1 VREKTLL
8 FVKLILLFVLALF
21 VGRAYFFLKYL
32 VSFSGNPPSEIV
44 LSFLR
49 GVRFDLSTACIVSIP
64 FFVILLL
71 PGMSKNWY
79 ARQGVLA
86 TLLLWYVVLLV
97 YNFIDIQ
104 YYAFAQRHVTFELRN
119 AWGDT
124 RVLLGIGLKQYVV
137 ELLGLLLFL
146 GAFSL
151 AFRRLTNDFT
161 RRARARD
168 SAAWHRRLVWDVPL
182 TIVMAAFFVVFIR
195 GGLQAKPL
203 GVKNAFS
210 SDAVELG
217 ILSLNGIYTTF
228 NALAESRDGRDP
240 MAHLKSLQASAGALG
255 RDDVVR
261 MIAASERE
269 SYDPDYPLFRRF
281 TYPPAERRPLN
292 VVIFIMES
300 WSAKFVGALEGSPD
314 ATPVFNEL
322 SRDGLLL
329 TNCFANAQRSIEG
342 LSALLGSVPVWKG
355 VVLGQGGLLYQT
367 RLEPIGHVL
376 KSYGYQ
382 TLFLHGARRGS
393 LGFDGLTKRVGFSRQ
408 IARDDFELNHV
419 TDDGVWGIY
428 DEHAFLRAHHEFE
441 QMTQPFFSVIY
452 SLSSHT
458 PYTLPSKEFERFDAS
473 VPHRAFAN
481 SMGYSDYALGK
492 FFSAA
497 RAAPYFRDTVFLIV
511 GDHTEGPSTGATL
524 YEGYHIPCLLYSPAH
539 LPPGREPRVVSQL
552 DLVPTLLD
560 FLRISAPYTSWGKSI
575 FADGDRMALLPR
587 GDHFVYVREPYML
600 LTDLDRPIGLYDY
613 RANPAANLLDTPNE
627 ERTKV
632 SERMNREVEAYLQF
646 SYDALIGNKVR
657 PAP

>member
-1 VREKTLL
+1 MREKTLL
-8 FVKLILLFVLALF
+8 FVKLLLLFVLALF

-71 PGMSKNWY
+71 PGMSRNRY

-104 YYAFAQRHVTFELRN
+104 YYAFAQRHVTFELKN

-124 RVLLGIGLKQYVV
+124 RVLLGIGLEQYVV

-146 GAFSL
+146 GAFTL

-161 RRARARD
+161 QRARARD
-168 SAAWHRRLVWDVPL
+168 SAAWHRRLLWDVPL

-240 MAHLKSLQASAGALG
+240 VARLKSLHASAGTPSQ
-255 RDDVVR
+255 DEVVR
-261 MIAASERE
+261 MITSSDRE
-269 SYDPDYPLFRRF
+269 SHEPDYPLFRRF
-281 TYPPAERRPLN
+281 TYPLAERKPLN
-292 VVIFIMES
+292 VVIFVLES
-300 WSAKFVGALEGSPD
+300 WSAKFIGALNGSPD
-314 ATPVFNEL
+314 ATPVFDEL
-322 SRDGLLL
+322 SRHGLLL

-367 RLEPIGHVL
+367 RLEPIGHIF
-376 KSYGYQ
+376 KNYGYE
-382 TLFLHGARRGS
+382 TVFIHGARHGS
-393 LGFDGLTKRVGFSRQ
+393 MGFDGLTKRVGFTRHIS
-408 IARDDFELNHV
+408 RDDFEINSV

-428 DEHAFLRAHHEFE
+428 DEYSFLRAHHEFE
-441 QMTQPFFSVIY
+441 QMRQPFFSVVY

-458 PYTLPSKEFERFDAS
+458 PYTLPSKAFERFAPS
-473 VPHRAFAN
+473 VPHREFLN
-481 SMGYSDYALGK
+481 SMGYSDDALGK

-497 RAAPYFRDTVFLIV
+497 RTAPYFRDTVFLIV
-511 GDHTEGPSTGATL
+511 ADHTEGPSTGGNL

-552 DLVPTLLD
+552 DLAPTLLD

-575 FADGDRMALLPR
+575 FADGDRVALLPR
-587 GDHFVYVREPYML
+587 GDHFVYVREPYLL
-600 LTDLDRPIGLYDY
+600 LTDLDQPIGLYDY
-613 RANPAANLLDTPNE
+613 RANPAANLLETPDP
-627 ERTKV
+627 ERTNV
-632 SERMNREVEAYLQF
+632 SDRMNLEVESYLRF

>member
-1 VREKTLL
+1 MREKSLL
-8 FVKLILLFVLALF
+8 FVKLILLFVFALF

-32 VSFSGNPPSEIV
+32 ASFSGNPPSEIV

-49 GVRFDLSTACIVSIP
+49 GIRFDLSTACIVSIP

-71 PGMSKNWY
+71 PGISRNWHT
-79 ARQGVLA
+79 RQGVLV
-86 TLLLWYVVLLV
+86 TLLLWYVVLLG
-97 YNFIDIQ
+97 YNFIDVQ
-104 YYAFAQRHVTFELRN
+104 YYAFAQRHLTFELKN

-146 GAFSL
+146 GAFAL
-151 AFRRLTNDFT
+151 AFRRVTSDFT
-161 RRARARD
+161 QR
-168 SAAWHRRLVWDVPL
+168 SLPGGQPPWHRRLAWDVPL
-182 TIVMAAFFVVFIR
+182 TIVMIAFFVVFIR

-240 MAHLKSLQASAGALG
+240 VARLKSLHASVGAPSQ
-255 RDDVVR
+255 DDVVR
-261 MIAASERE
+261 MIASSDRE
-269 SYDPDYPLFRRF
+269 SHEPDYPLFRRF
-281 TYPPAERRPLN
+281 SYQPVERKPLN
-292 VVIFIMES
+292 VVIFVLES
-300 WSAKFVGALEGSPD
+300 WSAKFIGTLKGSPD
-314 ATPVFNEL
+314 ATPVFDEL

-367 RLEPIGHVL
+367 RLEPIGHIF
-376 KSYGYQ
+376 KNYGYE
-382 TLFLHGARRGS
+382 TVFIHGARRGS
-393 LGFDGLTKRVGFSRQ
+393 MGFDGLTKRIGFTRY
-408 IARDDFELNHV
+408 IARDDFEINSV

-428 DEHAFLRAHHEFE
+428 DEYAFLRAHHEFE
-441 QMTQPFFSVIY
+441 QMRQPFFSVVY

-458 PYTLPSKEFERFDAS
+458 PYTLPSKMFERFDAS
-473 VPHRAFAN
+473 VPHREFLN

-497 RAAPYFRDTVFLIV
+497 RTAPYFRDTVFLIV
-511 GDHTEGPSTGATL
+511 ADHTEGPSTGGNL

-552 DLVPTLLD
+552 DLAPTLLD
-560 FLRISAPYTSWGKSI
+560 FLRISAPYTSWGKSV

-600 LTDLDRPIGLYDY
+600 LTDLNQPIGLYDY
-613 RANPAANLLDTPNE
+613 RTNPGANLLEKPDRE
-627 ERTKV
+627 QTKV
-632 SERMNREVEAYLQF
+632 SERMNLEVESYLRF
-646 SYDALIGNKVR
+646 SYDELIGNKVR